1 MLGLIIISKE
11 KYAYYLEG
19 FEKNGI
25 MLVPTEWL
33 LIPTLH
39 QVTINLGKSI

>member
-11 KYAYYLEG
+11 NQYAYYLEG

-39 QVTINLGKSI
+39 DINLGKSI